1 MGSGCDDDDDG
12 GVYDALQRTDPNTLP
27 VSASRVVDPAAVEEF
42 VAGGA
47 AGGPM
52 SLHSLG
58 TIQEVSSAAGHE
70 TGAEGGARGGSG
82 GHHHHN
88 GDSDLD
94 SPMSAV
100 PNVYTGP
107 DSLDSP
113 PAPLPLG
120 LPMPYGDLVAGDGEA
135 HIRMY
140 PHTMAGGS
148 DGYSGGEYSKEQYAQ
163 NIWNALYN
171 APLHVRSGEGSS
183 VAASTAAP
191 RGSVA
196 GGSTRDTTPTPMWT
210 AAAPSAG
217 PRQHS
222 RRQAPLQNSAARAN
236 YAEVD
241 DELSGGDTEGEVAP
255 VNAAGGYLYGSEHAA
270 EGADEHFMP
279 AGHLAAHQHAAAVA
293 QSGHMLGHFRS
304 FQVMAVPVIQ
314 EEEAEEVAARNAV
327 RIASRRAAALAAAA
341 AATLEAAV
349 AAAASNR
356 PSFDDGG
363 EGDGGPSTL
372 PLRTWR
378 QNKQPGCDMRDCV
391 QRNDAHVDG
400 AAGQARSVE
409 SLSVRGDGECVECD
423 DDDDEDDGLWLS
435 TPPSLDLMNP
445 LWQGQENGGGNDAD
459 AELEVASD
467 AEEDMHVQ
475 HVVPNGVKYHNH
487 AYRA

>member
-1 MGSGCDDDDDG
+1 MDTDAVSMGSGCDDDDDG

-47 AGGPM
+47 TGGPM

-100 PNVYTGP
+100 PNLYTGP

-191 RGSVA
+191 RGSAA

-210 AAAPSAG
+210 AAGPSAG

-236 YAEVD
+236 SRVNYAEVD
-241 DELSGGDTEGEVAP
+241 DELSGGDTEGEMAP
-255 VNAAGGYLYGSEHAA
+255 MNPDGGCYYGSEHAA
-270 EGADEHFMP
+270 EGADTHYIMP
-279 AGHLAAHQHAAAVA
+279 AGHLAAHQHATAVA

-304 FQVMAVPVIQ
+304 SQVMAVPVIQ
-314 EEEAEEVAARNAV
+314 EEEAEEVADVAARDAV

-356 PSFDDGG
+356 PSFDD
-363 EGDGGPSTL
+363 D
-372 PLRTWR
+372 
-378 QNKQPGCDMRDCV
+378 V
-391 QRNDAHVDG
+391 IV
-400 AAGQARSVE
+400 
-409 SLSVRGDGECVECD
+409 
-423 DDDDEDDGLWLS
+423 
-435 TPPSLDLMNP
+435 
-445 LWQGQENGGGNDAD
+445 GGG
-459 AELEVASD
+459 
-467 AEEDMHVQ
+467 
-475 HVVPNGVKYHNH
+475 GGGGG
-487 AYRA
+487 